1 MSASVS
7 RTRPSPIWGKV
18 SRVLRAESGHKQNF
32 RKPSDGVIRVT
43 LTTVGF
49 DYASTLILGDERL
62 LKFVQEDSSVDSGMR
77 GTTEE

>member
-1 MSASVS
+1 
-7 RTRPSPIWGKV
+7 
-18 SRVLRAESGHKQNF
+18 
-32 RKPSDGVIRVT
+32 VIRVT
-43 LTTVGF
+43 LVTVGF